1 MPNKYLG
8 REGAPFG
15 DDVWSALDDAMIQ
28 AAKSQ
33 LAGRRLLPVEGP
45 YGLGVKAIPL
55 PDEEV
60 AAGTAIGKYLP
71 LVLLYETFTLPVRD
85 LAASEHQPLAL
96 NLQPVV
102 QAAIACAQRED
113 RLIFYG
119 AAGQP
124 GLLTAS
130 GVQKVTLSNWG
141 EADTVM
147 DDLIRAVTILDEAGF
162 HGPYALGLAPARY
175 NLLFR
180 RYPNGPM
187 TVMEHVRQLVTGG
200 IVKVP
205 ALKDGGVLLAVGQQ
219 FASIV
224 LGQDMNVGFIGP
236 RDHLLEFSVSETI
249 ALYLRQPASVCVLE
263 G

>member
-15 DDVWSALDDAMIQ
+15 DDVWNVLDAAMVQ

-33 LAGRRLLPVEGP
+33 LAGRRLLPLEGP
-45 YGLGVKAIPL
+45 YGLGVKTIPL

-60 AAGTAIGKYLP
+60 AAGTVTGKSLP
-71 LVLLYETFTLPVRD
+71 LVLLYESFALPVRD
-85 LAASEHQPLAL
+85 LAAYEREPLAL
-96 NLQPVV
+96 NLQPVA

-113 RLIFYG
+113 QLIFYG

-141 EADTVM
+141 KVGAAV
-147 DDLIRAVTILDEAGF
+147 DDLIRAVTLLDEAGF

-187 TVMEHVRQLVTGG
+187 TELDHVRTLVTGG
-200 IVKVP
+200 VVKVP
-205 ALKDGGVLLAVGQQ
+205 ALKEGGVLLAVGQH

-224 LGQDMNVGFIGP
+224 LGQDMSVGFIGP
-236 RDHLLEFSVSETI
+236 RDNLLEFSISETI
-249 ALYLRQPASVCVLE
+249 ALYLRQPASVCALE